1 MLGLAQ
7 ALADHLAKQVIVR
20 PSQSGMR
27 MLVRALRLPFGE
39 RLNTLPSQAEC
50 ADRLACAQQRYKP
63 AAN

>member
-1 MLGLAQ
+1 
-7 ALADHLAKQVIVR
+7 
-20 PSQSGMR
+20 

-50 ADRLACAQQRYKP
+50 ADRLACAQQRHKP